1 LLLLLEV
8 LSRKVINMAVVVKMA
23 GTSPELYSCIAPL
36 VMNPE
41 IIKYNHNYPF
51 KTSESFVWFV
61 ASSEEQ
67 VVGFFPVEV
76 RKKSAVINNYYVSNN
91 DEDVFLS
98 LLEAVINEFMGAEK
112 VLEAVV
118 QKPHESFFLAQ
129 GFEIER
135 TWSLY
140 LKMKKKYEEK

>member
-1 LLLLLEV
+1 MLLLLEV

-140 LKMKKKYEEK
+140 LKMKKKV

>member
-1 LLLLLEV
+1 MI
-8 LSRKVINMAVVVKMA
+8 SVIKMA
-23 GTSPELYSCIAPL
+23 GTSPELYSCVAPL

-140 LKMKKKYEEK
+140 LKMKKTNEEE

>member
-1 LLLLLEV
+1 MLLLLEV

-76 RKKSAVINNYYVSNN
+76 RTKSAVINNYYVSNN

>member
-1 LLLLLEV
+1 MIA
-8 LSRKVINMAVVVKMA
+8 VIKMA

-51 KTSESFVWFV
+51 KTNESFIWFV
-61 ASSEEQ
+61 AFYANQ

-76 RKKSAVINNYYVSNN
+76 RKKSLIINNYYVSKD
-91 DEDVFLS
+91 DEGVFLS
-98 LLEAVINEFMGAEK
+98 LLKSVANELLEGEK

-118 QKPHESFFLAQ
+118 QKPHESYFRAQ
-129 GFEIER
+129 GFEVER
-135 TWSLY
+135 AWSLY
-140 LKMKKKYEEK
+140 LKMRKKHENE

>member
-1 LLLLLEV
+1 
-8 LSRKVINMAVVVKMA
+8 MAVVVKMA

-61 ASSEEQ
+61 AFSANQ

-76 RKKSAVINNYYVSNN
+76 RKKSLVINNYYVSND
-91 DEDVFLS
+91 DEDVFVS
-98 LLEAVINEFMGAEK
+98 LLDAVDNDFLGEERG
-112 VLEAVV
+112 VEAVV
-118 QKPHESFFLAQ
+118 QKPHESYFRAQ
-129 GFEIER
+129 GFEVER
-135 TWSLY
+135 AWSLY
-140 LKMKKKYEEK
+140 LKMRKKHENE

>member
-1 LLLLLEV
+1 MIA
-8 LSRKVINMAVVVKMA
+8 VIKMA
-23 GTSPELYSCIAPL
+23 GTSPELYSCVAPL

-140 LKMKKKYEEK
+140 LKMKKMNEEE

>member
-1 LLLLLEV
+1 MLLLLEV

-67 VVGFFPVEV
+67 VVGFFPIEV

-98 LLEAVINEFMGAEK
+98 FLEAVINEFMGAEK

>member
-1 LLLLLEV
+1 MIA
-8 LSRKVINMAVVVKMA
+8 VIKMA
-23 GTSPELYSCIAPL
+23 GTSPELYSCVAPL

-140 LKMKKKYEEK
+140 LKMKKTNEEE

>member
-1 LLLLLEV
+1 MLLLLEV

-98 LLEAVINEFMGAEK
+98 LLEAVINEFMGAGKE
-112 VLEAVV
+112 LEAVV
-118 QKPHESFFLAQ
+118 QKPHESYFRTQ
-129 GFEIER
+129 GFEIVR
-135 TWSLY
+135 AWSLY
-140 LKMKKKYEEK
+140 LKMKKTNEEE

>member
-1 LLLLLEV
+1 
-8 LSRKVINMAVVVKMA
+8 MAVVVKMS

-61 ASSEEQ
+61 AFSANQ
-67 VVGFFPVEV
+67 VVGFFPVEE
-76 RKKSAVINNYYVSNN
+76 RGKSLIINNYYVSKD
-91 DEDVFLS
+91 DEGVFLS
-98 LLEAVINEFMGAEK
+98 LLKSVANELLEGEK

-118 QKPHESFFLAQ
+118 QKPHESYFRAQ
-129 GFEIER
+129 GFEVER
-135 TWSLY
+135 AWSLY
-140 LKMKKKYEEK
+140 LKMRKKHENE

>member
-1 LLLLLEV
+1 MLLLLEV

-140 LKMKKKYEEK
+140 LKMKKTNEEE

>member
-1 LLLLLEV
+1 
-8 LSRKVINMAVVVKMA
+8 MAVVVKMA

-61 ASSEEQ
+61 AFSANQ
-67 VVGFFPVEV
+67 VVGFFPVEER
-76 RKKSAVINNYYVSNN
+76 RKSLIINNYYVSKD
-91 DEDVFLS
+91 DEGVFLS
-98 LLEAVINEFMGAEK
+98 LLKSVANELLEGEK

-118 QKPHESFFLAQ
+118 QKPHESYFRAQ
-129 GFEIER
+129 GFEVER
-135 TWSLY
+135 AWSLY
-140 LKMKKKYEEK
+140 LKMRKKHENE

>member
-1 LLLLLEV
+1 MLLLLEV

-76 RKKSAVINNYYVSNN
+76 RKKSAVINNYYVEE
-91 DEDVFLS
+91 DAKDVFLS
-98 LLEAVINEFMGAEK
+98 LLEAVTNEFLTTGKE
-112 VLEAVV
+112 LEAVV
-118 QKPHESFFLAQ
+118 QKPHESYFRTQ
-129 GFEIER
+129 GFEIVR
-135 TWSLY
+135 AWSLY
-140 LKMKKKYEEK
+140 LKMKKTNEEE